1 MMPKP
6 VTAVAAVAKPNVRR
20 EMPCCMDVSPFP
32 ETRVND
38 GASDGRDDAGRQG
51 IVNTTGQRYATG
63 SGDARSPLQL
73 THATASACR
82 GRNRPAPADA
92 AGSARWS
99 ALP

>member
-20 EMPCCMDVSPFP
+20 EMPCCMDVSPML
-32 ETRVND
+32 ETRVNN

-51 IVNTTGQRYATG
+51 IVNTAGQRYATG
-63 SGDARSPLQL
+63 SGGCRVSLQL
-73 THATASACR
+73 THATASARR

-92 AGSARWS
+92 AGSARL
-99 ALP
+99 AGVP